1 MMGAAFYAPSRKDH
15 GWDFAEGGDGYWN
28 QGRMVRRLED
38 DAEREWGSQME
49 SGRMEADTGREHCTA
64 PGGGCVR
71 NGVVKGRRNLEK
83 EVSAGEA
90 GRRGFVEVVT
100 MVD

>member
-1 MMGAAFYAPSRKDH
+1 
-15 GWDFAEGGDGYWN
+15 
-28 QGRMVRRLED
+28 MVRRLED
-38 DAEREWGSQME
+38 DAEREWGIQME
-49 SGRMEADTGREHCTA
+49 GGRMEADTEREHCTA

-71 NGVVKGRRNLEK
+71 NGVEKGRKNLEK

-90 GRRGFVEVVT
+90 ERRGFVEVVT